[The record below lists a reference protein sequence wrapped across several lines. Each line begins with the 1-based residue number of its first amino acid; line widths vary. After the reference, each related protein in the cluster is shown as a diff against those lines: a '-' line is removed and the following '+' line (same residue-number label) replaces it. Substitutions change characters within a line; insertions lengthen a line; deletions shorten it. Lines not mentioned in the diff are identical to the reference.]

1 MKTYKINSEV
11 AKDIKGTIENN
22 DYLVWADGSEITENE
37 LMNEFFLEEN
47 DMRNNLKHKKNDFR
61 IDDIVLS
68 NNYYDL
74 EEN

>member
-1 MKTYKINSEV
+1 MKINSEV

-22 DYLVWADGSEITENE
+22 DYLLWADGSEITENE
-37 LMNEFFLEEN
+37 LQNDFLLEG
-47 DMRNNLKHKKNDFR
+47 NNLKHKRDDFR

>member
-1 MKTYKINSEV
+1 MRTYKINSEV

-22 DYLVWADGSEITENE
+22 DYIVWADGSEITENE
-37 LMNEFFLEEN
+37 LMNEFILEESR
-47 DMRNNLKHKKNDFR
+47 MRNHLKHKREDFR

-68 NNYYDL
+68 NNHYDL